1 MQSLAKFRPWVVSF
15 RLAVSGPKI
24 CIPNVWMH
32 LRLHHHSNMAL
43 LFNVLSFYFAQLVGR
58 MYTLKQSY
66 SRPLISLGGACIYS
80 FSGLLLEVQRIHRV
94 PGQFQVFFAPAHA
107 SSATRLVYKD
117 ARNSSPPLPFCTD
130 AKTWYNKF
138 VSHKDCVQNL
148 FLGLSLSLSLLAGGK

>member
-24 CIPNVWMH
+24 CIPNVWTH

-80 FSGLLLEVQRIHRV
+80 FSGLLLEVLNAFTAF
-94 PGQFQVFFAPAHA
+94 PA
-107 SSATRLVYKD
+107 SSKCLLHPRTQAQQRDLFTKMLEI
-117 ARNSSPPLPFCTD
+117 PPLPSPFVPMQKLGIINPLVT
-130 AKTWYNKF
+130 KTACKIYSWG
-138 VSHKDCVQNL
+138 C
-148 FLGLSLSLSLLAGGK
+148 LSLYLF